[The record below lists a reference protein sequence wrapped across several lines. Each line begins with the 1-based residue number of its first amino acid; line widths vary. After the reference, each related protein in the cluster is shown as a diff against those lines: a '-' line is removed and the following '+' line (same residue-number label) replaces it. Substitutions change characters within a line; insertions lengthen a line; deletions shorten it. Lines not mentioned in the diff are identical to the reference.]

1 MARVILRSRHVT
13 RDGERETNGGKR
25 KGERK
30 EDSRGDG
37 ERSVGTFWYRWR
49 YQKTRNC
56 ISHTVRLASLRV
68 ARKERKEREEEEQLP
83 SADRQVAEM
92 MTTMREKEIDK

>member
-30 EDSRGDG
+30 EDSGGHG
-37 ERSVGTFWYRWR
+37 ESSVGTFWY
-49 YQKTRNC
+49 QKSATPKLLLGITPRDFK
-56 ISHTVRLASLRV
+56 VP
-68 ARKERKEREEEEQLP
+68 RKEREERDKEKRLP
-83 SADRQVAEM
+83 LADRSKSP
-92 MTTMREKEIDK
+92 R